1 MSKHNDMFGTEIQVD
16 DVIVF
21 AHNPHKLVNL
31 YKGKVTNITTR
42 FIIAEYIDE
51 VLKKTSNI
59 VLIPNQCAVIKNVV

>member
-1 MSKHNDMFGTEIQVD
+1 MNKHNDMFGTEIHVD

-42 FIIAEYIDE
+42 FIMAEYTDE
-51 VLKKTSNI
+51 WATEGRCNI
-59 VLIPNQCAVIKNVV
+59 FGHTVHVSEMQ